1 LLENDSG
8 MPVLP
13 GGEELL
19 SGVRHHGSHTSIED
33 FAYRVK
39 RTSAATIDFA
49 LTSDPGSGI
58 TTPLLRAS
66 KRCRLARDCAH
77 RQGGAPQGGAMRRT
91 WWATWAI
98 FSACCVAG
106 CSTGPLME
114 NPLFV
119 RPDKLPPQDNPL
131 YVPQGPMSYAKLY
144 TKVLDIVDDFWEVAY
159 PNRYEGRIETFP
171 SIAPGLEQP
180 WKPGSPDFYQR
191 LYAYFQTVRHRCIV
205 LITTADD
212 GGYFIEVRVL
222 KELEDLPM
230 PIRATAGMASFRNPS
245 TVERQF
251 EVIEPGVYE
260 MNWIPIGRDY
270 KLEQVLLQ
278 KIAQCKFN
286 DPASTVPS
294 Q

>member
-1 LLENDSG
+1 
-8 MPVLP
+8 
-13 GGEELL
+13 
-19 SGVRHHGSHTSIED
+19 
-33 FAYRVK
+33 
-39 RTSAATIDFA
+39 
-49 LTSDPGSGI
+49 
-58 TTPLLRAS
+58 
-66 KRCRLARDCAH
+66 
-77 RQGGAPQGGAMRRT
+77 
-91 WWATWAI
+91 
-98 FSACCVAG
+98 
-106 CSTGPLME
+106 ME
-114 NPLFV
+114 NPVFV
-119 RPDKLPPQDNPL
+119 RPDRVPLQDNPI
-131 YVPQGPMSYAKLY
+131 YVPQGPLSYAKLFD
-144 TKVLDIVDDFWEVAY
+144 KVLDIVDDFWEVAY

-212 GGYFIEVRVL
+212 GGYFIDVKVL

-230 PIRATAGMASFRNPS
+230 PLRATAGMASFRNPS

-286 DPASTVPS
+286 DPARK
-294 Q
+294 